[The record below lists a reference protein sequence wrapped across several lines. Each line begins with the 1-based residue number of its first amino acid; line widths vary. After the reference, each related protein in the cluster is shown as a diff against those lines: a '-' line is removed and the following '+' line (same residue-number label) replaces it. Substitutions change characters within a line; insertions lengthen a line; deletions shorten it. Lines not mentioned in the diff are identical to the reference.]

1 MIIPQ
6 TKYEKR
12 NILFEKRNKP
22 EKINLKKATVDQ
34 QRILFEK
41 KFFKKVIAKK
51 FMNRGHAG
59 LNRGYLDLQSN
70 AQN

>member
-1 MIIPQ
+1 MCFLPDLD
-6 TKYEKR
+6 TKYEKG

-41 KFFKKVIAKK
+41 NFSKKLLPK
-51 FMNRGHAG
+51 
-59 LNRGYLDLQSN
+59 SS
-70 AQN
+70 